1 MKHTLIVISNRATIS
16 SEGLI
21 AQLHSGDNYEVTTMR
36 TANSDYEA
44 LLARTIRLIVRAN
57 SAARARAGRARAQRC
72 AALFA
77 QEQHALPEPERMKS
91 VSGEKQAS
99 SGRLSWYS
107 DLDVLGLDEVELLKD
122 ADHEQRDHAGLEEV
136 ELPEGLLQ
144 RQGDERRAGAV
155 LRRATGGAGQLGH
168 SRLFRAQ
175 CVGNWRDV
183 RGAGSGCAPAA
194 RHACPYGSYRRRA
207 ATPSPWDAPSSRRGI
222 GRACK
227 SRAGLQVKNGPVL
240 WGKDHARSVRAM
252 RSRGVEPTLRRLR
265 RRCHLHWL
273 SLAQAN
279 GGEPVRTWICT
290 FAPPQ
295 KESNESAVQ
304 PIERSSAVNE
314 NPVFV
319 LHALKPAC
327 ID

>member
-1 MKHTLIVISNRATIS
+1 
-16 SEGLI
+16 
-21 AQLHSGDNYEVTTMR
+21 MR

-136 ELPEGLLQ
+136 ELPEGLLE

-227 SRAGLQVKNGPVL
+227 GRCKSRTGLCYG
-240 WGKDHARSVRAM
+240 ARTT
-252 RSRGVEPTLRRLR
+252 RGACA
-265 RRCHLHWL
+265 RCGAEVW
-273 SLAQAN
+273 SPPCAAFGGDVTFTGSSN

-290 FAPPQ
+290 VRLA

-319 LHALKPAC
+319 LHALKTAC